1 MTRHASLRKTSSGRL
16 RVVLRSR
23 KWTWTDS
30 AMIFAV
36 LLILAGILWGSWHL
50 WGWFIRLQ
58 CRG

>member
-1 MTRHASLRKTSSGRL
+1 MGKPTAYALGCAL
-16 RVVLRSR
+16 
-23 KWTWTDS
+23 
-30 AMIFAV
+30 